1 MGWPK
6 GVARKPQGAAA
17 MPPLSISEPQ
27 QEAAMAEPKTPVKLL
42 YDFWLEEDA
51 RIEAG
56 TVIDLPVAEAKRLI
70 ASGKAE
76 RADAFPGE

>member
-1 MGWPK
+1 
-6 GVARKPQGAAA
+6 

-42 YDFWLEEDA
+42 YDFWLEDDE

-76 RADAFPGE
+76 RADKFPGE